1 MKRRTRARSLTGVTL
16 LLLAGMLLFWLL
28 SMAAL
33 TLAAAE
39 QVYERLFQQALRF
52 GDYAEACFGLS
63 GPGGAADG
71 EAFLSAIRAGEA
83 EAPAFPVYEAGRS
96 GGAFSLTAIPEPV
109 FQTAVLF
116 ADGEG
121 RLLAAPA
128 AAGGGRVDVRG
139 PEGAPVRFESPKAL
153 LLACAAEGFQ
163 LTYGSNLRTIVL
175 ISERSYA
182 APPGEAEAPAIRMY
196 TAAVAHPLKSAVL
209 GLRRVYLPFALLGLA
224 LVFGLRGILHRRLLL
239 PLETAA
245 RSMAGGWQP
254 LSPERGFLPWREPAA
269 LYEEYEKER
278 DRRRWDANELQRLRR
293 ALDYAR
299 EAERQ
304 RREFTSGL
312 AHELKTPLAVIHS
325 YAEGLKARIAE
336 DRREQYLDT
345 VLAEAERMDGLVMEL
360 LDLSRLE
367 AGRVRLSRDD
377 FDLRAL
383 AEGLLEK
390 LRPLAEERRL
400 ETVLAPGEACPVT
413 ADEGRIAQAAENL
426 LTNALRYAPEGS
438 RVEVAVDVCESG
450 TRFRAANPVEKPF
463 TAEELSRVWEP
474 FWRRDRAGGGTG
486 LGLPIVK
493 NVLEL
498 HGGVCAAREIPGGVE
513 FSFLLPP

>member
-1 MKRRTRARSLTGVTL
+1 MKGKIRVRSLTGVTL

-39 QVYERLFQQALRF
+39 QVYERLFRQALRF
-52 GDYAEACFGLS
+52 GDHAEACFGLS
-63 GPGGAADG
+63 GPGGAADWDT
-71 EAFLSAIRAGEA
+71 FLSAIRRGAA
-83 EAPAFPVYEAGRS
+83 EAPDFPLYEAGRS
-96 GGAFSLTAIPEPV
+96 GSAFSLTAIPEPV

-121 RLLAAPA
+121 RLLVPPA
-128 AAGGGRVDVRG
+128 AAGGERVEVRG
-139 PEGAPVRFESPKAL
+139 PEGATVRFESPKAL
-153 LLACAAEGFQ
+153 LLAYAEKGFR
-163 LTYGSNLRTIVL
+163 LTYGSNLRTIVY
-175 ISERSYA
+175 ISERGYA
-182 APPGEAEAPAIRMY
+182 APPGAEEAPALRMY
-196 TAAVAHPLKSAVL
+196 TVAVAHPLKSTVL
-209 GLRRVYLPFALLGLA
+209 GLWRVYLLSALLGLA

-245 RSMAGGWQP
+245 RAMAGGWQP

-336 DRREQYLDT
+336 EKREQYLDT

-383 AEGLLEK
+383 AEALLEK
-390 LRPLAEERRL
+390 LRPLAEERKL

-438 RVEVAVDVCESG
+438 RAEVGVDVCESG
-450 TRFRAANPVEKPF
+450 TRFRVSNPVEKPF

-474 FWRRDRAGGGTG
+474 FWRRDRAGAGTG

-498 HGGVCAAREIPGGVE
+498 HGGGCAVREIPGGVE